1 MMNRVIAPLLAILLL
16 AASPAGAA
24 LAPDAPVLVAAAKRK
39 PVKRKPARPVS
50 GSSQETAPAATPATS
65 PPVTPDVT
73 PPVSAT
79 QEPGSQGSAGS
90 AGSTG
95 TPDSTATQGST
106 SEPSLDFDLLTPE
119 AEASKGLLDPNL
131 QKDLETRRTM
141 LKLHQG
147 LGLAMAGGLT
157 AATVLGQLQF
167 NESFRGGGDNRTLLA
182 WHRGVVIGTSV
193 LFATVGTLGLLAPD
207 PVERPF
213 QWDTVTFHKIF
224 MSLATAGMITQ
235 AILGILAT
243 HSYGEIT
250 EPKYATAHQVVGY
263 ATLGC
268 VAAGIVTLTF

>member
-1 MMNRVIAPLLAILLL
+1 MMTRVISPLLAVMLL

-24 LAPDAPVLVAAAKRK
+24 LAPDAPVMVAAAKRK
-39 PVKRKPARPVS
+39 PAKRQPTPAPPPP
-50 GSSQETAPAATPATS
+50 QEAAPAA
-65 PPVTPDVT
+65 PVTPDVT

-79 QEPGSQGSAGS
+79 PES
-90 AGSTG
+90 GSTG
-95 TPDSTATQGST
+95 STAPQDATPS

-119 AEASKGLLDPNL
+119 SEASAGLLDPNL

-157 AATVLGQLQF
+157 AATVLGQIQF
-167 NESFRGGGDNRTLLA
+167 SRSFTDGGGDNRSLLA
-182 WHRGVVIGTSV
+182 WHRGVVIGTSL
-193 LFATVGTLGLLAPD
+193 LFATVGTLGILAPD

-224 MSLATAGMITQ
+224 MSLATAGMIAQ
-235 AILGILAT
+235 AVLGILAT
-243 HSYGEIT
+243 QSYGEIT

>member
-1 MMNRVIAPLLAILLL
+1 MTRVISPLLAVMLL

-24 LAPDAPVLVAAAKRK
+24 LAPDAPVMVAAAKRK
-39 PVKRKPARPVS
+39 PAKRKPATPVPPPP
-50 GSSQETAPAATPATS
+50 QEAAPATPAA
-65 PPVTPDVT
+65 PVTPDVT

-79 QEPGSQGSAGS
+79 PES
-90 AGSTG
+90 GSTG
-95 TPDSTATQGST
+95 SAAPQDSGSSTPS

-119 AEASKGLLDPNL
+119 SEASAGLLDPNL

-157 AATVLGQLQF
+157 AATVLGQIQF
-167 NESFRGGGDNRTLLA
+167 NESFRGGGDDRTLLA
-182 WHRGVVIGTSV
+182 WHRGVVIGTSL
-193 LFATVGTLGLLAPD
+193 LFATVGTLGILAPD

-224 MSLATAGMITQ
+224 MSLATAGMIAQ
-235 AILGILAT
+235 AVLGILAT

>member
-1 MMNRVIAPLLAILLL
+1 MMTRVISPLLAVMFL

-24 LAPDAPVLVAAAKRK
+24 LAPDAPVMVAAAKRK
-39 PVKRKPARPVS
+39 PVKRKPAKPVPPPPP
-50 GSSQETAPAATPATS
+50 QEVAPAAPA
-65 PPVTPDVT
+65 PVTPDVT

-79 QEPGSQGSAGS
+79 PES
-90 AGSTG
+90 GSTG
-95 TPDSTATQGST
+95 SAAPQDSST

-119 AEASKGLLDPNL
+119 AEASKGLLDPDL

-157 AATVLGQLQF
+157 AATVLGQIQF
-167 NESFRGGGDNRTLLA
+167 SRSFTDGGGDNRSLLA
-182 WHRGVVIGTSV
+182 WHRGVVIGTSL
-193 LFATVGTLGLLAPD
+193 LFATVGTLGILAPD

-224 MSLATAGMITQ
+224 MSLATAGMIAQ
-235 AILGILAT
+235 AVLGILAT

>member
-1 MMNRVIAPLLAILLL
+1 MMTRVIAPLLAVLLL
-16 AASPAGAA
+16 AATPAGAA
-24 LAPDAPVLVAAAKRK
+24 FAPDAPVLVAAAKRK
-39 PVKRKPARPVS
+39 PVKRKPSRPVPPPPA
-50 GSSQETAPAATPATS
+50 QEAAPAAPAQ
-65 PPVTPDVT
+65 VTPDVA

-79 QEPGSQGSAGS
+79 PESGSPAAPATQDS
-90 AGSTG
+90 GST
-95 TPDSTATQGST
+95 PS

-119 AEASKGLLDPNL
+119 AEASKGLLDPDL

-182 WHRGVVIGTSV
+182 WHRGVIIGTSV

-224 MSLATAGMITQ
+224 MGLATAGMIAQ
-235 AILGILAT
+235 AVLGILAT

>member
-1 MMNRVIAPLLAILLL
+1 MMTRVISPLLAVMLLV
-16 AASPAGAA
+16 ASPAGAA
-24 LAPDAPVLVAAAKRK
+24 LAPDAPVMVAAAKRK
-39 PVKRKPARPVS
+39 PSKRKPATPVPPPP
-50 GSSQETAPAATPATS
+50 QEAAPATPAA
-65 PPVTPDVT
+65 PVTPDVT

-79 QEPGSQGSAGS
+79 PES
-90 AGSTG
+90 GSTG
-95 TPDSTATQGST
+95 TAAPQDSSATPS

-119 AEASKGLLDPNL
+119 AEASAGLLDPDL

-157 AATVLGQLQF
+157 AATVLGQIQF
-167 NESFRGGGDNRTLLA
+167 SRSFTDGGGDNRSLLA
-182 WHRGVVIGTSV
+182 WHRGVIIGTSL
-193 LFATVGTLGLLAPD
+193 LFATVGTLGILAPD

-224 MSLATAGMITQ
+224 MGLATAGMIAQ
-235 AILGILAT
+235 AVLGILAT

>member
-1 MMNRVIAPLLAILLL
+1 MMTRVISPLLAVMLL

-24 LAPDAPVLVAAAKRK
+24 LAPDAPVMVAAAKRK
-39 PVKRKPARPVS
+39 PAKRQPTPVPPPP
-50 GSSQETAPAATPATS
+50 QEAAPAA
-65 PPVTPDVT
+65 PVTPDVT

-79 QEPGSQGSAGS
+79 PES
-90 AGSTG
+90 GSTG
-95 TPDSTATQGST
+95 SAAPQDSSATPS

-119 AEASKGLLDPNL
+119 AEASAGLLDPNL

-157 AATVLGQLQF
+157 AATVLGQIQF
-167 NESFRGGGDNRTLLA
+167 SRSFTDGGGDNRSLLA
-182 WHRGVVIGTSV
+182 WHRGVVIGTSL
-193 LFATVGTLGLLAPD
+193 LFATVGTLGILAPD

-224 MSLATAGMITQ
+224 MSLATAGMIAQ
-235 AILGILAT
+235 AVLGILAT

>member
-1 MMNRVIAPLLAILLL
+1 MMTRVISPLLAVMLL

-39 PVKRKPARPVS
+39 PAKRKPATPVPPPP
-50 GSSQETAPAATPATS
+50 EEAAPAA
-65 PPVTPDVT
+65 PVTPDVT

-79 QEPGSQGSAGS
+79 PET
-90 AGSTG
+90 GSTG
-95 TPDSTATQGST
+95 TAAPQDSSAAPS

-119 AEASKGLLDPNL
+119 AEASAGLLDPDL

-167 NESFRGGGDNRTLLA
+167 NESFRGGGDDRTLLA

-224 MSLATAGMITQ
+224 MSLATAGMIAQ
-235 AILGILAT
+235 AVLGILAT
-243 HSYGEIT
+243 QSYGEIT

>member
-1 MMNRVIAPLLAILLL
+1 MMTRVISPLLAVLLL

-39 PVKRKPARPVS
+39 PTKRKPVPPPPS
-50 GSSQETAPAATPATS
+50 PSQETAPAATPAA
-65 PPVTPDVT
+65 PQVTPDVT

-79 QEPGSQGSAGS
+79 PES
-90 AGSTG
+90 GSTG
-95 TPDSTATQGST
+95 APTKQDSGTPPS

-119 AEASKGLLDPNL
+119 AEASAGLLDPNL

-157 AATVLGQLQF
+157 AATVLGQIQF
-167 NESFRGGGDNRTLLA
+167 NESFRGGGDDRTLLA
-182 WHRGVVIGTSV
+182 WHRGVVIGTSL

-207 PVERPF
+207 PVERAF

-224 MSLATAGMITQ
+224 MSLATAGMIAQ
-235 AILGILAT
+235 AVLGILAT
-243 HSYGEIT
+243 HSYGELQ

>member
-1 MMNRVIAPLLAILLL
+1 MTRVISPLLAVMLL

-24 LAPDAPVLVAAAKRK
+24 LAPDAPVMVAAAKRK
-39 PVKRKPARPVS
+39 PAKRKPATPVPPPP
-50 GSSQETAPAATPATS
+50 QEAAPAAPAA
-65 PPVTPDVT
+65 PVTPDVT

-79 QEPGSQGSAGS
+79 PEPGSAAPQDSSAAPS
-90 AGSTG
+90 
-95 TPDSTATQGST
+95 
-106 SEPSLDFDLLTPE
+106 SEPGLDFDLLTPE
-119 AEASKGLLDPNL
+119 AEASAGLLDPNL

-167 NESFRGGGDNRTLLA
+167 NESFRGGGDDRTLLA
-182 WHRGVVIGTSV
+182 WHRGVIIGTSV

-224 MSLATAGMITQ
+224 MSLATAGMIAQ
-235 AILGILAT
+235 AVLGILAT

>member
-1 MMNRVIAPLLAILLL
+1 MMTRVIAPLLAVLLL
-16 AASPAGAA
+16 AATPAGAA
-24 LAPDAPVLVAAAKRK
+24 FAPDAPVLVAAAKRK
-39 PVKRKPARPVS
+39 PAKRKPSRPVPPPP
-50 GSSQETAPAATPATS
+50 SQEAAPAAPAQ
-65 PPVTPDVT
+65 VTPDVA

-79 QEPGSQGSAGS
+79 PESGSPAAPATQDS
-90 AGSTG
+90 GST
-95 TPDSTATQGST
+95 PS

-119 AEASKGLLDPNL
+119 AEASKGLLDPDL

-167 NESFRGGGDNRTLLA
+167 NESFRGGGDNRSLLA

-224 MSLATAGMITQ
+224 MSLATAGMIAQ
-235 AILGILAT
+235 AVLGILAT

>member
-1 MMNRVIAPLLAILLL
+1 MMTRVISPLLAVMLL

-24 LAPDAPVLVAAAKRK
+24 LAPDAPVMVAAAKRK
-39 PVKRKPARPVS
+39 SVKRKPVPPPP
-50 GSSQETAPAATPATS
+50 QEAAPAAPA
-65 PPVTPDVT
+65 PVTPDVT

-79 QEPGSQGSAGS
+79 PES
-90 AGSTG
+90 GSTG
-95 TPDSTATQGST
+95 TAAPQDSST

-119 AEASKGLLDPNL
+119 AEASKGLLDPDL

-167 NESFRGGGDNRTLLA
+167 NESFRGGGDNRSLLA

-193 LFATVGTLGLLAPD
+193 LFATVGTLGVLAPD

-224 MSLATAGMITQ
+224 MSLATAGMIAQ
-235 AILGILAT
+235 AVLGILAT

>member
-1 MMNRVIAPLLAILLL
+1 MMTRVISPLLAVMLL

-24 LAPDAPVLVAAAKRK
+24 LAPDAPVMVAAAKRK
-39 PVKRKPARPVS
+39 PAKRRPSTPVPPPP
-50 GSSQETAPAATPATS
+50 QDAAPAA
-65 PPVTPDVT
+65 PVTPDVA

-79 QEPGSQGSAGS
+79 PESGSTAASKTQDSSGTTPSSEPG
-90 AGSTG
+90 
-95 TPDSTATQGST
+95 
-106 SEPSLDFDLLTPE
+106 LDFDLLTPE

-131 QKDLETRRTM
+131 QKELETRRTM

-167 NESFRGGGDNRTLLA
+167 NRSFRGGGDDRSLLA

-193 LFATVGTLGLLAPD
+193 LFATVGTLGVLAPD

-224 MSLATAGMITQ
+224 MSLATAGMIAQ
-235 AILGILAT
+235 AVLGILAT

>member
-1 MMNRVIAPLLAILLL
+1 MMTRVISPLLAVLLL

-24 LAPDAPVLVAAAKRK
+24 FAPDAPVLVAAAKRK

-50 GSSQETAPAATPATS
+50 GTVQETAPAASPAAA
-65 PPVTPDVT
+65 PPMTPDVT

-79 QEPGSQGSAGS
+79 PEPGSTGAAAPQDTGS
-90 AGSTG
+90 G
-95 TPDSTATQGST
+95 TPSPE
-106 SEPSLDFDLLTPE
+106 EPSLDFDLLTPE
-119 AEASKGLLDPNL
+119 AEASKGLLDPDL
-131 QKDLETRRTM
+131 QKDLEKRRTM

-182 WHRGVVIGTSV
+182 WHRGVIIGTSV

>member
-1 MMNRVIAPLLAILLL
+1 MMTRVISPLLAVMLL

-24 LAPDAPVLVAAAKRK
+24 LAPDAPVMVAAAKRK
-39 PVKRKPARPVS
+39 PAKRKPATPVPPPP
-50 GSSQETAPAATPATS
+50 QEAAPAA
-65 PPVTPDVT
+65 PVTPDVT

-79 QEPGSQGSAGS
+79 PEPGSAAPQDSSAAPS
-90 AGSTG
+90 
-95 TPDSTATQGST
+95 
-106 SEPSLDFDLLTPE
+106 SEPGLDFDLLTPE
-119 AEASKGLLDPNL
+119 AEASAGLLDPNL

-167 NESFRGGGDNRTLLA
+167 NESFRGGGDDRTLLA
-182 WHRGVVIGTSV
+182 WHRGVIIGTSV

-224 MSLATAGMITQ
+224 MSLATAGMIAQ
-235 AILGILAT
+235 AVLGILAT